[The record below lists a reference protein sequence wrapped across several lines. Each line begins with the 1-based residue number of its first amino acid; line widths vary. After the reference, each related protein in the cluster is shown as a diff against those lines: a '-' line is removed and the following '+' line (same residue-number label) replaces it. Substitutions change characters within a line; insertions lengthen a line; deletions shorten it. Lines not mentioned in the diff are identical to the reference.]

1 MENAVRNAEHPR
13 LTGDLPAIPEALDG
27 VVIVPRD
34 LILDVLTAAENVY
47 EREGGMREELR
58 RGVSVKEAY
67 SKYGSL

>member
-1 MENAVRNAEHPR
+1 
-13 LTGDLPAIPEALDG
+13 
-27 VVIVPRD
+27 VVVPQD